1 MTNPTQDASAKRGA
15 FITRLWVSQGSQR
28 QENTVPLGPELER
41 CLQDYLC
48 LNTLHSASSAVWAR
62 GKILLPHGSQAFE
75 LPF

>member
-1 MTNPTQDASAKRGA
+1 MTNPTQDASAKRGHLSQG
-15 FITRLWVSQGSQR
+15 FGSQGSQR

-41 CLQDYLC
+41 CLEDYLC
-48 LNTLHSASSAVWAR
+48 LNTLHSASSEIWAR